1 MTNLNIV
8 KIETGIWAAWMGEE
22 QVGGIFTQDGGDGS
36 IACQGTRSYTA
47 TFRGFDHTG
56 TLASCKKW
64 LNNWAKA
71 M

>member
-1 MTNLNIV
+1 MTCINIV
-8 KIETGIWAAWMGEE
+8 KIETGIWTAWIGEE

-36 IACQGTRSYTA
+36 IACHGTRSYTA
-47 TFRGFDHTG
+47 TFRGFDYTG

>member
-1 MTNLNIV
+1 MTPLNII
-8 KIETGIWAAWMGEE
+8 KAETGIWTAWIGEE
-22 QVGGIFTQDGGDGS
+22 QVGSILTMDGGDGS
-36 IACQGTRSYTA
+36 IACQGTRSYAA